1 MPCAEVL
8 RGEYLRFLMLVLALL
23 LAIALLYA
31 LADLH
36 LSDYHSSFEG
46 DPDVILFGVQKGGT
60 TSLTALLTR
69 RFGLYVVSGPNSESQ
84 FFSRNFNDFEFNKYI
99 EGFSAHRREYGN
111 RQSFDGS
118 TTYFGLAKEVIHRM
132 KSLYSPESF
141 RRKKFILSLREPI
154 SREFSWFAHSYG
166 ESKKLNPNFHDTF
179 HDFIHRIFSSSGTPY
194 GFYIQHLKDLL
205 DVLPRDQ
212 LFIYNFEMMVGEK
225 GDDVINRLMYFL
237 GQPPVYASEPL
248 FPHANSRA
256 NHFEGVEE
264 EEQIHV
270 VMCSDIR
277 FLNQTFSAANAGL
290 VDFINSHPL
299 RPISEPLF
307 VPFEERFADKCV
319 EDDGTEVYLY

>member
-1 MPCAEVL
+1 M
-8 RGEYLRFLMLVLALL
+8 FLLPSLL
-23 LAIALLYA
+23 LAIAFLLHA
-31 LADLH
+31 LAELR

-60 TSLTALLTR
+60 TSLTTLLTKR
-69 RFGLYVVSGPNSESQ
+69 LNLYVISGYDSESH
-84 FFSRNFNDFEFNKYI
+84 FFSNKFNDKEFNRYI
-99 EGFSAHRREYGN
+99 EGFNAHRRGQSS
-111 RQSFDGS
+111 RPSFDGS

-154 SREFSWFAHSYG
+154 SREFSWFAHWFG
-166 ESKKLNPNFHDTF
+166 DSKKVDPNFHDTF
-179 HDFIHRIFSSSGTPY
+179 HDYTHRIFSNSGTPY
-194 GFYIQHLKDLL
+194 GFYMQHLKDLL
-205 DVLPRDQ
+205 EVLPRDQ

-225 GDDVINRLMYFL
+225 GDDIINRLMYFL
-237 GQPPVYASEPL
+237 GQPQVYARGNL
-248 FPHANSRA
+248 FPHANSRSTHIYGA
-256 NHFEGVEE
+256 EE